1 MADSL
6 LSNKISLNVATSGN
20 QFVGL
25 KITNTERTITFPMG
39 YNLEEN
45 EVSTEKLNK
54 SQRMAI
60 LNLLSRING
69 CKKLKEGE
77 KIFEF
82 NDQKSDSSMPLQ
94 SMIYIIEDFLERN
107 TYYTEKEILY
117 TTAKSGKISWNR
129 TVKQIQPTVS
139 ESGIAFLDFIVR
151 KNHIKENQLI
161 TELHIYCVYKCF
173 EVLGFL
179 YTSFLPEKGLLS
191 ESDISKDKK
200 YFLSFIQ
207 EKIDNTHLEANIELF
222 SAMYDFLSNFN
233 ADAELTSATYGTKSF
248 QIVWESMVEKLFS
261 TVSESVK
268 EKYFYPRTKWSLKKF
283 RNAPLRPDTIMIED
297 DKCFI
302 LDSKYYSYSSKE
314 KEEDTENE
322 EEASGSIPGS
332 DSIQKQITY
341 AEFIDKEINNNPDN
355 RRKDKYRF
363 DAADIFN
370 IFILPTKN
378 TKEKFEYLD
387 YATSEWKDN
396 SKNYHFVHAIAI
408 DTKFLM
414 VNGNKNSEVYK
425 KELID
430 CIIKNETVKKLL
442 KETK

>member
-6 LSNKISLNVATSGN
+6 VSNRISLNVATSGN

-25 KITNTERTITFPMG
+25 KITNTERLITFPMC

-77 KIFEF
+77 RIFEF
-82 NDQKSDSSMPLQ
+82 NNQKSNSSMPLQ

-117 TTAKSGKISWNR
+117 TTGKNGKISWNR
-129 TVKQIQPTVS
+129 TVKHIQPTAS

-151 KNHIKENQLI
+151 KNHIQENQLI

-179 YTSFLPEKGLLS
+179 YTSILPEKGNLS
-191 ESDISKDKK
+191 ESDILKDKK
-200 YFLSFIQ
+200 YFLGLIQ
-207 EKIDNTHLEANIELF
+207 EKIDNTHLESNIELF
-222 SAMYDFLSNFN
+222 SAMYDFLNNFN
-233 ADAELTSATYGTKSF
+233 VDAELNSATFGTKSF
-248 QIVWESMVEKLFS
+248 QTVWESMVEKLFS
-261 TVSESVK
+261 TVTENIK
-268 EKYFYPRTKWSLKKF
+268 EKYFYPRTKWTFKKF

-314 KEEDTENE
+314 NEEDTEDVE
-322 EEASGSIPGS
+322 EVSGSIPGS

-341 AEFIDKEINNNPDN
+341 AEFIDREINNNSDN
-355 RRKDKYRF
+355 KRIGKYRF

-370 IFILPTKN
+370 VFILPAKN
-378 TKEKFEYLD
+378 KDKKFEYLG

-396 SKNYHFVHAIAI
+396 SKNYHYVHAITL

-414 VNGNKNSEVYK
+414 TNGNKNSEALK

-430 CIIKNETVKKLL
+430 FISKKSSLV
-442 KETK
+442 

>member
-20 QFVGL
+20 QFVGF

-82 NDQKSDSSMPLQ
+82 NDQKSNSSMPLQ
-94 SMIYIIEDFLERN
+94 SMLYIIEDFLERN
-107 TYYTEKEILY
+107 SYYTEKEILY

-151 KNHIKENQLI
+151 RNHIQKNQLI
-161 TELHIYCVYKCF
+161 TELHVYCVYKCF

-179 YTSFLPEKGLLS
+179 YTSFLPEKGILS
-191 ESDISKDKK
+191 EADISKDKK
-200 YFLSFIQ
+200 YFLNFLQ

-233 ADAELTSATYGTKSF
+233 ADAELASVTYGTKSF
-248 QIVWESMVEKLFS
+248 QTVWESMVEKLFS
-261 TVSESVK
+261 TVSENVK
-268 EKYFYPRTKWSLKKF
+268 EKYFYPRTKWTFKNF
-283 RNAPLRPDTIMIED
+283 RNASLRPDTIMIED

-314 KEEDTENE
+314 KEGDTENGE
-322 EEASGSIPGS
+322 EVSGSIPGS

-341 AEFIDKEINNNPDN
+341 AEFIDKEINNNPN
-355 RRKDKYRF
+355 NKRKEKYRF
-363 DAADIFN
+363 AADDIFN
-370 IFILPTKN
+370 VFILPDKIQN
-378 TKEKFEYLD
+378 GKFKYLG

-396 SKNYHFVHAIAI
+396 SKNYHYVHAITI
-408 DTKFLM
+408 DTQSLM
-414 VNGNKNSEVYK
+414 ANGNKNSEALK
-425 KELID
+425 KELVD
-430 CIIKNETVKKLL
+430 FIISKTR
-442 KETK
+442 

>member
-6 LSNKISLNVATSGN
+6 VSNKISLNVATSGN

-25 KITNTERTITFPMG
+25 KITNTERAITFPMG

-45 EVSTEKLNK
+45 EVSTEKINK

-82 NDQKSDSSMPLQ
+82 NNQKSNSSMPLQ

-139 ESGIAFLDFIVR
+139 ESGIAFLDFIIR
-151 KNHIKENQLI
+151 KNHIQENQLI

-179 YTSFLPEKGLLS
+179 YTSYLPEKGILS
-191 ESDISKDKK
+191 ETDISKDKK

-207 EKIDNTHLEANIELF
+207 EKIDNTHLEVNIELF
-222 SAMYDFLSNFN
+222 SAMYDFLNNFN

-248 QIVWESMVEKLFS
+248 QTVWESMVEKLFS
-261 TVSESVK
+261 TVSENVK
-268 EKYFYPRTKWSLKKF
+268 EKYFYPRTKWTFKKF

-302 LDSKYYSYSSKE
+302 LDSKYYSYSSIE
-314 KEEDTENE
+314 KDEDTENGE
-322 EEASGSIPGS
+322 EISGSIPGS

-341 AEFIDKEINNNPDN
+341 AEFIDRETNNNLN
-355 RRKDKYRF
+355 NKRKEKYRF
-363 DAADIFN
+363 ASADIFN
-370 IFILPTKN
+370 VFILPAKN
-378 TKEKFEYLD
+378 TEGKFEYLG

-396 SKNYHFVHAIAI
+396 SKNYHYVHAITI
-408 DTKFLM
+408 DTQFLM
-414 VNGNKNSEVYK
+414 LSGNKNSEVLK
-425 KELID
+425 KELVDFIVNN
-430 CIIKNETVKKLL
+430 CKVGEI
-442 KETK
+442 

>member
-6 LSNKISLNVATSGN
+6 VSNKISLNVATSGN

-25 KITNTERTITFPMG
+25 KITNTEKTITFPMC

-60 LNLLSRING
+60 LNLLSRISG

-77 KIFEF
+77 KIFEV
-82 NDQKSDSSMPLQ
+82 NNQKSNSSMPLQ
-94 SMIYIIEDFLERN
+94 SMIYIIEDFLECN
-107 TYYTEKEILY
+107 SYYTEKEILY
-117 TTAKSGKISWNR
+117 TTAKSGKIGWNR

-139 ESGIAFLDFIVR
+139 ESGIAFFDFIVR
-151 KNHIKENQLI
+151 NNHIQENQLI

-179 YTSFLPEKGLLS
+179 YTSYLPEKGILS

-233 ADAELTSATYGTKSF
+233 ADAELSSATYGTKSF
-248 QIVWESMVEKLFS
+248 QTVWESMVEKLFS
-261 TVSESVK
+261 TVSENVK
-268 EKYFYPRTKWSLKKF
+268 EKYFYPRTKWNFKTF

-302 LDSKYYSYSSKE
+302 LDSKYYSYSAQARD
-314 KEEDTENE
+314 EDTENGE
-322 EEASGSIPGS
+322 ETSGSIPGS

-341 AEFIDKEINNNPDN
+341 AEFIDKEINNNSN
-355 RRKDKYRF
+355 NKRKEKYRF
-363 DAADIFN
+363 ATADIFN
-370 IFILPTKN
+370 VFILPDTNKDG
-378 TKEKFEYLD
+378 KFKYLG

-396 SKNYHFVHAIAI
+396 SKNYHYVHAITL
-408 DTKFLM
+408 DTQFLM
-414 VNGNKNSEVYK
+414 INGNKNAAALR
-425 KELID
+425 KELVDFI
-430 CIIKNETVKKLL
+430 L
-442 KETK
+442 KENQVNL

>member
-1 MADSL
+1 MGDSL
-6 LSNKISLNVATSGN
+6 VSNKISLNVATSGT

-25 KITNTERTITFPMG
+25 NISNTEKTITFPMG

-45 EVSTEKLNK
+45 EISTEKLNK

-60 LNLLSRING
+60 LNLLSKING

-82 NDQKSDSSMPLQ
+82 NNQKSDSSMPLQ
-94 SMIYIIEDFLERN
+94 SMLYIIEDFLERN

-117 TTAKSGKISWNR
+117 TTAKNGKISWNR
-129 TVKQIQPTVS
+129 TVKQIKPTVS

-151 KNHIKENQLI
+151 KNHIQENQLI

-191 ESDISKDKK
+191 ETDIIKDKK
-200 YFLSFIQ
+200 YYLSVIQ

-222 SAMYDFLSNFN
+222 SAMYDFLANFN
-233 ADAELTSATYGTKSF
+233 ADAELNNATFGTKSF
-248 QIVWESMVEKLFS
+248 QTVWESMVENLFS
-261 TVSESVK
+261 TISENTK
-268 EKYFYPRTKWSLKKF
+268 ERYFYPRTKWTFKVF
-283 RNAPLRPDTIMIED
+283 RNAPLRPDTIMINGE
-297 DKCFI
+297 KCFI

-314 KEEDTENE
+314 KQEDTENGE
-322 EEASGSIPGS
+322 ETSGSIPGS

-341 AEFIDKEINNNPDN
+341 AEFIDKGINNNPN
-355 RRKDKYRF
+355 NKRIDKYRF
-363 DAADIFN
+363 ASKDIFN
-370 IFILPTKN
+370 VFILPAKN
-378 TKEKFEYLD
+378 ADRKFEYLGF
-387 YATSEWKDN
+387 ATSEWKDN
-396 SKNYHFVHAIAI
+396 TKNYHYVHAITL
-408 DTKFLM
+408 DTQFLM
-414 VNGNKNSEVYK
+414 INGTKNSDALR

-430 CIIKNETVKKLL
+430 FIMKNNQVKL
-442 KETK
+442 